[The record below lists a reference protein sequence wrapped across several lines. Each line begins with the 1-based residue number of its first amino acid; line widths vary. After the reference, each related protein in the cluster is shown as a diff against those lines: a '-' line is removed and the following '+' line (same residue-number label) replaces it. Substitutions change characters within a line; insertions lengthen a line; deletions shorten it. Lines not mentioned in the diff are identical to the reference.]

1 MVATPTSAVLELE
14 AVAKVYP
21 DGTEALRDVDLTVAA
36 GQVHALVG
44 ANGAGKSTLIR
55 IVSGAEAPSR
65 GRVRWH
71 GKHVEAWDPGTAR
84 AAGVGTVHQ
93 NVPLVGA
100 LSVRENVFLGH
111 GRATSVQHRGRQ
123 LARLAEVQARA
134 GTVIDP
140 EALVEDLPIGQ
151 RQLVALLQVL
161 ALGAGLVV
169 LDEPTA
175 SLSRR
180 ERDIV
185 FAVVRQLSAAGTSF
199 LYVSHHLEEIFA
211 LADVVTVLRDGRLAG
226 HHRVADITREVLLA
240 EMTGAEL
247 SATEARVAR
256 AAPASSAR
264 PLLEAVDL
272 RTRSGVHGISLTLHE
287 GEILGL
293 YGMIGSGRTELLRAL
308 FRADPL
314 LSGTLRVMGDTG
326 GRTTRDSVA
335 AGVAFVPEDRRAQG
349 LFLDWEVWRN
359 TSIADLD
366 RIAGRL
372 GLLSRDGELARARE
386 AIERLDV
393 RTPDAHTPLRSLSG
407 GNQQKVVFGKWVLG
421 PYRVFLLDEPTVAV
435 DVHAK
440 AQILQLVRDLADRG
454 CGVIVNSSEPEEL
467 LAVSDHVLVLAG
479 GRVVGERPAADTTE
493 ADLLAMATATGVR
506 A

>member
-1 MVATPTSAVLELE
+1 MSASTVAVLELD

-21 DGTEALRDVDLTVAA
+21 DGTEALRGVDLRVDA

-55 IVSGAEAPSR
+55 IVAGAESHSR
-65 GRVRWH
+65 GRVRWR
-71 GKHVEAWDPGTAR
+71 GEPVAAWDPGTAR

-93 NVPLVGA
+93 TVPLVGP
-100 LSVRENVFLGH
+100 LSVCENVFLGH
-111 GRATSVQHRGRQ
+111 GRAASLRHRPQQ
-123 LARLAEVQARA
+123 LARLAQIQARA
-134 GTVIDP
+134 GTAMDP

-161 ALGAGLVV
+161 ALGADLVV

-185 FAVVRQLSAAGTSF
+185 FGVVRQLSAAGTSF

-211 LADVVTVLRDGRLAG
+211 LADVVTVLRDGTLAG
-226 HHRVADITREVLLA
+226 HHRVSEVTRERLLA

-256 AAPASSAR
+256 AAPASSTR
-264 PLLEAVDL
+264 TLLEAVDL
-272 RTRSGVHGISLTLHE
+272 RTRSGVDGVSLTLHE
-287 GEILGL
+287 GEVLGL

-314 LSGTLRVMGDTG
+314 VTGTLRVLGDAS

-335 AGVAFVPEDRRAQG
+335 AGVAFVPEDRREQG

-366 RIAGRL
+366 RIAGPL
-372 GLLSRDGELARARE
+372 GLLSRDRELARARE
-386 AIERLDV
+386 AIERLEV
-393 RTPDAHTPLRSLSG
+393 RTPDAHTTLRSLSG

-467 LAVSDHVLVLAG
+467 LAVADHVLVLVG
-479 GRVVGERPAADTTE
+479 GRVVGERPAATTTE
-493 ADLLAMATATGVR
+493 ADLLAMATGVR